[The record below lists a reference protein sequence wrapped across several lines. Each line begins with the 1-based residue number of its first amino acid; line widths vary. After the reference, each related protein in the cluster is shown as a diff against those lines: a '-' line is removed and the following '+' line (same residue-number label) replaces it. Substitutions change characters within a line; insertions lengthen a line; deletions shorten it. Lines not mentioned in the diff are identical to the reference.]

1 MCQLSVLTYLYIYIL
16 SHMWTH
22 FIVPEIFLLQYQAHF
37 IPQTKSEVSLEEENL
52 GFVKT
57 MNSAENW
64 EGRFF

>member
-37 IPQTKSEVSLEEENL
+37 ISQTKSEVSLEEEI
-52 GFVKT
+52 
-57 MNSAENW
+57 
-64 EGRFF
+64 